1 MPKHDIALCK
11 EGKGGIEKSG
21 IDWLRETTRQRFI
34 VNRIFQVVSFVKV
47 IMIPQSL
54 FGPSETD
61 GRPGK
66 RSSYLKQGL

>member
-11 EGKGGIEKSG
+11 EGKGGRVENSG
-21 IDWLRETTRQRFI
+21 RIDWLRKTTRQRFI

-47 IMIPQSL
+47 IMIPESL
-54 FGPSETD
+54 FGPTKTD

-66 RSSYLKQGL
+66 RSSYL